1 MTSRWKKVWADFWG
15 NKTRSVLT
23 ILTIMVGTFAV
34 GFNGNLGLYMAE
46 SMESD
51 FLSSK
56 PSEAMV
62 YAHPMTD
69 DNVKA
74 ARTVAGVKAVDG
86 RSTFSGQLIGPGGKK
101 ISVQFT
107 SMKAPADLTVNI
119 LKPASGQTTIP
130 ALGEKQV
137 LIDSS
142 AESLGYHPGDI
153 LVIEFDNGRQ
163 RELQLAGYMHSA
175 TGIPYKLA
183 EVIDAYVTPDTMV
196 WLGGSRDYN
205 ALAISV
211 TEKPTD
217 AEHVTQIAQAVADRM
232 THSGATVDFVYVYQP
247 GHHFAY
253 SIAQGMFMVLG
264 VLGWLTVILSAFLI
278 INTIT
283 ALMAQQT
290 RQIGIMKATG
300 GDTLQ
305 IFAMYLVL
313 IFAFGVAALLV
324 SIPLANKAAQAIGDG
339 MAAWLNFF
347 PATYRGYSSTLV
359 QQAIVAIAVPLL
371 TVLWPLYNSV
381 RVTVREALSD
391 YGIGGN
397 AKPKDKDISKGTL
410 LIPRPMRLSLRNA
423 FRRKLRLALTLFTL
437 VLAGAIFIA
446 VFNLWASFGKV
457 IHDIEGYFLA
467 DINIS
472 FDRAY
477 RFDRVAEM
485 AQRVPGVQRVEGWLQ
500 YPGTLITDKDATG
513 RQIIFVAP
521 PSNSKLIDP
530 IITSGRWLTTG
541 DENAIVIGNHLLNV
555 FPNLKVGDWLT
566 IKINGKETKWHII
579 GTYTITGNSDVP
591 LLYVN
596 YEYISRL
603 IDQPGQVYSLRVI
616 TTSHDAL
623 TQKRVNDTLSA
634 LFAARGVKVTG
645 TQLSADFIKN
655 QTAQT
660 DIFVYFVLTMAVLI
674 AIVGGLGLMG
684 TMSINVLERTR
695 EIGVMRAIGAS
706 NWNIQSIVI
715 VEGMVIGLMSWVL
728 SIVLSIP
735 ITIALTTGVG
745 LAILTSPMPPVYG
758 LTGIIVWLVGILVI
772 GTLASALPA
781 HRASSLTVR
790 DTLAY
795 E

>member
-1 MTSRWKKVWADFWG
+1 MSSRWKKVWADFWG
-15 NKTRSVLT
+15 NKTRTILT
-23 ILTIMVGTFAV
+23 ILTIAVGTFAV
-34 GFNGNLGLYMAE
+34 GFTTNLGSYMAQ

-56 PSEAMV
+56 PSEAVV

-69 DNVKA
+69 DSVKA
-74 ARTVAGVKAVDG
+74 ARSVAGVADVEG
-86 RSTFSGQLIGPGGKK
+86 QSTFSGQITGPDGKK
-101 ISVQFT
+101 LAIQFT
-107 SMKAPADLTVNI
+107 AIKTPADLTVNI
-119 LKPASGQTTIP
+119 LKPAKGQTGV
-130 ALGEKQV
+130 ASLGKEEV

-142 AESLGYHPGDI
+142 AESLGYHPGDMM
-153 LVIEFDNGRQ
+153 VIEFDNGKQ
-163 RELQLAGYMHSA
+163 RELRLAGYMHSA
-175 TGIPYKLA
+175 TGIPFNLA
-183 EVIDAYVTPDTMV
+183 QTIDAYVTPDTMV

-211 TEKPTD
+211 TDHITD
-217 AEHVTQIAQAVADRM
+217 VNHVTQVAQAVSDRM
-232 THSGATVDFVYVYQP
+232 ERGGATADFVSVYEP

-253 SIAQGMFMVLG
+253 SISQGMFFVLG
-264 VLGWLTVILSAFLI
+264 VLGWLTVLLSAFLI
-278 INTIT
+278 VNTIT

-290 RQIGIMKATG
+290 RQIGIMKANG
-300 GDTLQ
+300 GDTFQLLV
-305 IFAMYLVL
+305 MYAVL
-313 IFAFGVAALLV
+313 ILGFGLTALLI
-324 SIPLANKAAQAIGDG
+324 SIPLANRAAQFVGDG

-347 PATYRGYSSTLV
+347 PANYPGYPASLV
-359 QQAIVAIAVPLL
+359 QQGIVAVVIPLL
-371 TVLWPLYNSV
+371 AALWPLYNSV

-397 AKPKDKDISKGTL
+397 VKPKDKDISKGTL
-410 LIPRPMRLSLRNA
+410 LIPRPMRLSLRNT

-437 VLAGAIFIA
+437 VLAGAIFIS
-446 VFNLWASFGKV
+446 VFNLRDSFTKV

-472 FDRAY
+472 FGGAY
-477 RFDRVAEM
+477 RFDKVADM
-485 AQRVPGVQRVEGWLQ
+485 ARSVPGVQSVEGWLE
-500 YPGTLITDKDATG
+500 YPGTLIMDKKTAG

-530 IITSGRWLTTG
+530 IITSGRWLRPG
-541 DENAIVIGNHLLNV
+541 DENAIVIGNHLLNI
-555 FPNLKVGDWLT
+555 FPTLKVGDWLT
-566 IKINGKETKWHII
+566 IKTNNKDTKWLIV
-579 GTYTITGNSDVP
+579 GTYTITGNVNPP

-616 TTSHDAL
+616 TTSHDAV
-623 TQKRVNDTLSA
+623 TQKRANDALTA
-634 LFAARGVKVTG
+634 LFAARQVKVTG
-645 TQLSADFIKN
+645 SQLSADFIKS
-655 QTAQT
+655 QTSQT
-660 DIFVYFVLTMAVLI
+660 DIFVLFVLTMAALI

-706 NWNIQSIVI
+706 NWNIQAIVL
-715 VEGMVIGLMSWVL
+715 VEGLLIGLISWVL
-728 SIVLSIP
+728 SLALSIP
-735 ITIALTTGVG
+735 ITVALCTGVG

-758 LTGIIVWLVGILVI
+758 MTGIVVWLVGILVI
-772 GTLASALPA
+772 AGLASALPA